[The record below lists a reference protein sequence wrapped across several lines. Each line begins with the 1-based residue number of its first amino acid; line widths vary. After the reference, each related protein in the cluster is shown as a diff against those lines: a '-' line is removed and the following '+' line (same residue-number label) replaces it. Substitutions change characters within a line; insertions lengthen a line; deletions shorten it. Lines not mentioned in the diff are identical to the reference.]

1 MMFSLFG
8 QTHGKEKPRKFLND
22 FNKYSNIKFTLVFC
36 EETISFL
43 DRKVSLSE
51 GHLTTDLKV
60 NLIDRYHYLYFTSE
74 HINNTKRSVVFN
86 QAFRVSRMCFYKND
100 FEKHGEN
107 KDTVAGMRLSKTF
120 SSKEEKDKIK
130 FICANRLKRQK

>member
-1 MMFSLFG
+1 MFSLFG

-51 GHLTTDLKV
+51 GHLITDLRV
-60 NLIDRYHYLYFTSE
+60 NLIDRYHSLYFTSA
-74 HINNTKRSVVFN
+74 HINHTKRSVVFN
-86 QAFRVSRMCFYKND
+86 QAFRVSRMCFYKKD

-120 SSKEEKDKIK
+120 SSKEEKEKIK

>member
-22 FNKYSNIKFTLVFC
+22 FNKYHSNIKFTLVFC

-51 GHLTTDLKV
+51 GHLTTDLQV
-60 NLIDRYHYLYFTSE
+60 NLTNRNHYLYFTSA
-74 HINNTKRSVVFN
+74 HINHTKRSVVFS
-86 QAFRVSRMCFYKND
+86 QACRVSRMCFYKKD
-100 FEKHGEN
+100 FEKHVEDE
-107 KDTVAGMRLSKTF
+107 DTVAGMRLS
-120 SSKEEKDKIK
+120 
-130 FICANRLKRQK
+130 